1 MSERIAFI
9 GAGRMGGRMAT
20 RLLEAG
26 YDVAVYDPSADAAAP
41 FGERATRSP
50 AEAAAGAAFILFSV
64 PNPAILREAV
74 AGALEGAASGA
85 LIIDL
90 STGDP
95 ESARELAAAA
105 AERGVGFLDAPVSRG
120 IAGAESGTLLIMAGG
135 APEALDRARPVL
147 AHLASDVVHA
157 GDVGAGQAVK
167 LCNQMLT
174 AIVATG
180 LGEVLVTGVRAGV
193 ELGTLTRVLAG
204 GSAGNWVLDT
214 HLPRTLLTA
223 DRETSFSLALMRKD
237 VGLFVDAADGELPLS
252 ELVRTRFDAAHDAG
266 LDGADYTSVAELY
279 ERPAGVR
286 LGC

>member
-1 MSERIAFI
+1 VSERIAFI
-9 GAGRMGGRMAT
+9 GAGRMGGRMAK
-20 RLLEAG
+20 RLLQAG
-26 YDVAVYDPSADAAAP
+26 FDVAVYDPSPDAAAP
-41 FGERATRSP
+41 FGERAKASP

-74 AGALEGAASGA
+74 AGALDGASQGA

-105 AERGVGFLDAPVSRG
+105 SERGIDFLDAPVSRG
-120 IAGAESGTLLIMAGG
+120 IAGAESGTLLIMVGG
-135 APEALDRARPVL
+135 APEALERARPVL
-147 AHLASDVVHA
+147 DVLASDVVHA

-180 LGEVLVTGVRAGV
+180 LGEVLVAGAQAGV
-193 ELGTLTRVLAG
+193 ELETLTQVLAG

-223 DRETSFSLALMRKD
+223 ERETSFSLALMRKD
-237 VGLFVDAADGELPLS
+237 VGLFVDAAGDDIPLS
-252 ELVRTRFDAAHDAG
+252 RLVRERFDTAHEAG
-266 LDGADYTSVAELY
+266 LDDADYTSVAELY